1 MIFFN
6 PFCGYLAS
14 KANKYAEASG
24 QVAESYDNQMGFTMK
39 LNSEFDSSTG
49 LPRPEA
55 NRWHERV
62 LMVAVVAAMLLSLI
76 GFVHR

>member
-1 MIFFN
+1 
-6 PFCGYLAS
+6 
-14 KANKYAEASG
+14 
-24 QVAESYDNQMGFTMK
+24 MGFTMK
-39 LNSEFDSSTG
+39 PNSEFDSTTG

-76 GFVHR
+76 GLVHRY

>member
-1 MIFFN
+1 M
-6 PFCGYLAS
+6 
-14 KANKYAEASG
+14 
-24 QVAESYDNQMGFTMK
+24 NQK
-39 LNSEFDSSTG
+39 PDFDSTTG

-76 GFVHR
+76 GLVHR

>member
-1 MIFFN
+1 M
-6 PFCGYLAS
+6 
-14 KANKYAEASG
+14 
-24 QVAESYDNQMGFTMK
+24 NQK
-39 LNSEFDSSTG
+39 PDFDSATG

-76 GFVHR
+76 GLVHR

>member
-1 MIFFN
+1 
-6 PFCGYLAS
+6 
-14 KANKYAEASG
+14 
-24 QVAESYDNQMGFTMK
+24 MK
-39 LNSEFDSSTG
+39 PQTEFDSTTG

-76 GFVHR
+76 GLVHR